1 MKTIDIHIYL
11 KQFFILSL
19 ISGLLA
25 YLYYLIVV
33 IPNAT
38 WNIEGF
44 YQNIIN
50 GDAESPY
57 NYRILIPY
65 FSLLIHEILLVF
77 INIDFIKSLLVSV
90 FFIFL
95 FSVGAIFL
103 AIKNLKDIAQ
113 KKFAI
118 VCSLLLIIVT
128 FPGGG
133 IQLWSY
139 SEIGFFAIAYYFLSR
154 FPNKYLIFF
163 PLAFFAILNRETG
176 IFVCGLPFLLS
187 FYNNKSLNLLEY
199 KKEILLIFF
208 GIVVLFYI
216 REIQGDAIGTI
227 SVSEVFMR
235 NISPTNLIQ
244 SLALYGS
251 LATLFVGIKKYNL
264 NNIDRAFLLCLL
276 FHSILI
282 LIFGIITEIRIF
294 VPYAFFMGILIAK
307 SITEERNMAN

>member
-1 MKTIDIHIYL
+1 MKTIHIHIYL
-11 KQFFILSL
+11 KQLFILSM

-25 YLYYLIVV
+25 YLYYLIVL
-33 IPNAT
+33 IPTAS

-65 FSLLIHEILLVF
+65 FSLLIHEMLLIFV
-77 INIDFIKSLLVSV
+77 NIDFTKSLLFSV
-90 FFIFL
+90 FFVFF

-103 AIKNLKDIAQ
+103 AIKNLQGIAQ

-133 IQLWSY
+133 IQIWSY
-139 SEIGFFAIAYYFLSR
+139 SEIGFFAISYYLLSR

-176 IFVCGLPFLLS
+176 ILICGLPFLLS
-187 FYNNKSLNLLEY
+187 FYNKKSFSLFEY
-199 KKEILLIFF
+199 KKEILLMFF
-208 GIVVLFYI
+208 GIVVLFCI
-216 REIQGDAIGTI
+216 REIQGDATKAID
-227 SVSEVFMR
+227 VFEVFIR
-235 NISPTNLIQ
+235 NINPSNLIK
-244 SLALYGS
+244 SFLLYGS

-264 NNIDRAFLLCLL
+264 NNIDRVFLLCLL

-282 LIFGIITEIRIF
+282 LIFGIITEIRMF
-294 VPYAFFMGILIAK
+294 VPYAFFIAILIANSVTK
-307 SITEERNMAN
+307 ERNVAN